1 MERGPVALLIL
12 GIGVDSRMS
21 KQEPNEFK
29 RRRVRRRARSVQYR
43 SSKRVPG
50 VHIYHRCTSR
60 GCRCV
65 AGERRVPLSPGA
77 TPHSHSTT
85 GRAQLVLACGLG
97 LGLGLGMSGS
107 LALLEG
113 SLDFSLLA
121 ESTVSMK
128 HAHIRQVLVRSES
141 LRSLDEDAAN
151 LVDADNS
158 RGHKLSI
165 PGAVH

>member
-29 RRRVRRRARSVQYR
+29 RCRVRRRARSVQYR

-60 GCRCV
+60 VCRCV

-77 TPHSHSTT
+77 APHSTT
-85 GRAQLVLACGLG
+85 GCAQLVLACGLG

-113 SLDFSLLA
+113 SLEFSLLA
-121 ESTVSMK
+121 ESKVSMK
-128 HAHIRQVLVRSES
+128 HAHISQVLVRSES

-165 PGAVH
+165 PGAVR